1 MNVAQKTITYMCNV
15 AKDVKE
21 LSGHDF
27 FSDCAKFSD
36 VKDRNGTIDKIV
48 NETIMGLNFFEQW
61 KRNAMQLGKFLNEY
75 ATKEMFNKFKE
86 YLDRLYNIVTPTTG
100 KLFSEKN
107 ALIWFMLFDKFEKT
121 GYPDEKFGEF
131 LNDFEE
137 LKNVKVVVEHTRKP
151 KGTEETNNL
160 SFAEIDTCNSTKDK
174 GMITDKLHILE
185 TLLKDFLANESMT
198 TKETEN
204 IKEEDDE
211 EETTLSF
218 VQKNV
223 NSNVIEEDI
232 ECYENMIDDCVRVD
246 SEVYKQCKTALVALM
261 AYACK
266 NEKDID
272 FEQWIQKYQKN
283 SSGFSTDQRINYT
296 YMKNSFE
303 SFLKRG

>member
-1 MNVAQKTITYMCNV
+1 
-15 AKDVKE
+15 
-21 LSGHDF
+21 
-27 FSDCAKFSD
+27 
-36 VKDRNGTIDKIV
+36 
-48 NETIMGLNFFEQW
+48 
-61 KRNAMQLGKFLNEY
+61 MQLGKFLNEY